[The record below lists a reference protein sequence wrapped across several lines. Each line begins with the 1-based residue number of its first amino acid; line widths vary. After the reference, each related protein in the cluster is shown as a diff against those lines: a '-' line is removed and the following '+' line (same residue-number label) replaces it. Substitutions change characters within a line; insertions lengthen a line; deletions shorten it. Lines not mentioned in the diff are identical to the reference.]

1 MGHIWGTRSP
11 YRLSLRCRHFRD
23 LFNLGNKVAVQVVAK
38 VQTFSG
44 LV

>member
-1 MGHIWGTRSP
+1 VRGGFHGS
-11 YRLSLRCRHFRD
+11 Y
-23 LFNLGNKVAVQVVAK
+23 LGNKVAVQVVAK